1 MITRYTPGRPL
12 RSANTERLTVP
23 KVRTKTN
30 GEAAFSFYGPNLW
43 NTIPISLRKAIS
55 VDIFKRQLKTYLFDK
70 AFLT

>member
-43 NTIPISLRKAIS
+43 NTLPEGLR
-55 VDIFKRQLKTYLFDK
+55 DGW
-70 AFLT
+70 